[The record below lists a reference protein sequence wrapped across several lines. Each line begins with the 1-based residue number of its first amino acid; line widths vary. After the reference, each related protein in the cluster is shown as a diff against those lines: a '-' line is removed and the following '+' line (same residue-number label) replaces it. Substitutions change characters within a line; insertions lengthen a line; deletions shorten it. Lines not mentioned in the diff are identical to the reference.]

1 MLWFHV
7 FFSCSPDILPLMVTS
22 YGTPNQSLPKSSKCS
37 KKIPPHHCATT
48 IILICWCKEGL
59 ICAFMLQQRL
69 RLNLATFS
77 LCCCSILMS
86 QWELQSQFPVVNWQD
101 WHGVVFSAVANL
113 LQGTMCCVF
122 KDAFPQHTCHVA
134 HSEQPTES
142 SLEGPER
149 QNCSGHWGSLYGQVH
164 IGFAQRNSM

>member
-1 MLWFHV
+1 MSFLAIHLIFFHLWSLVMGLQTSHYPKAQSV
-7 FFSCSPDILPLMVTS
+7 ARKYPLATV
-22 YGTPNQSLPKSSKCS
+22 
-37 KKIPPHHCATT
+37 PPQ
-48 IILICWCKEGL
+48 GL
-59 ICAFMLQQRL
+59 TCAFMLPPSKCCSRDWDSS
-69 RLNLATFS
+69 NLATFS
-77 LCCCSILMS
+77 LFCCSILMS

-142 SLEGPER
+142 SLGGPDR
-149 QNCSGHWGSLYGQVH
+149 QNCSGHDWGSLYG
-164 IGFAQRNSM
+164 